1 MKSLKSSEIEGKVSY
16 LKEYFEHT
24 YSYYQRFLVK
34 CLDLLNDT
42 INKLAVYTETLSFV
56 PEDV

>member
-24 YSYYQRFLVK
+24 YSYYQRFFSQVLGFIK
-34 CLDLLNDT
+34 
-42 INKLAVYTETLSFV
+42 
-56 PEDV
+56 